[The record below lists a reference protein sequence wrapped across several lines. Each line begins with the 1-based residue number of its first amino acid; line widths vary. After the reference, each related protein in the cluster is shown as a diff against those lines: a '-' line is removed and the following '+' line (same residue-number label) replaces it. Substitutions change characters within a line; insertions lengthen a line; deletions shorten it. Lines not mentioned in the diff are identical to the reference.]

1 MYEDDEE
8 LQKLT
13 KTNTEFNMN
22 NGNLLGDPTVNIKR
36 SFAALKL
43 GAPQKDATGKK
54 QTLKI
59 SVTPFTGITS
69 TASSAP
75 VVSKLDIKSK
85 LPSADSSHHT
95 IVSSDKKSDKSKG
108 NGIVLKSITL
118 NTEDSYTIKP
128 SSTTDEV
135 DKSPDFDVKLHGTSE
150 KSLLEEINE
159 TLLSKKILVNE
170 TPAAGTTMKVT
181 DETSKNDVIK
191 VNNSLLCGMLLCNGK

>member
-1 MYEDDEE
+1 MYDDDEE

-59 SVTPFTGITS
+59 SVTPFSGNSSSTS
-69 TASSAP
+69 VSMSSL
-75 VVSKLDIKSK
+75 KLDIKSK
-85 LPSADSSHHT
+85 LPSND
-95 IVSSDKKSDKSKG
+95 SSDKKSDKSKN
-108 NGIVLKSITL
+108 NGIILKSITH
-118 NTEDSYTIKP
+118 TSDDSFSTIKP
-128 SSTTDEV
+128 KVIASETLNNDEV
-135 DKSPDFDVKLHGTSE
+135 DKSPTDFVASSSE

-170 TPAAGTTMKVT
+170 ANAAQSKIVEETT
-181 DETSKNDVIK
+181 KNDVIK
-191 VNNSLLCGMLLCNGK
+191 VNFL

>member
-1 MYEDDEE
+1 VYDDDEE

-59 SVTPFTGITS
+59 SVTPFSGNSSSTS
-69 TASSAP
+69 MPSL
-75 VVSKLDIKSK
+75 KLDIKSK
-85 LPSADSSHHT
+85 LPSNDSSN
-95 IVSSDKKSDKSKG
+95 DKKSDKSKN
-108 NGIVLKSITL
+108 NGIILKSITH
-118 NTEDSYTIKP
+118 TSDESFSTIKP
-128 SSTTDEV
+128 KVSASEALNDEV
-135 DKSPDFDVKLHGTSE
+135 DKSPTDFDVKLATSSE

-170 TPAAGTTMKVT
+170 ANATQSMPTKVVEETT
-181 DETSKNDVIK
+181 KNDVIK
-191 VNNSLLCGMLLCNGK
+191 VIFIAIIIFY

>member
-1 MYEDDEE
+1 MYDDDEE

-43 GAPQKDATGKK
+43 GAPQKDASGKK

-59 SVTPFTGITS
+59 SVMPFSGISSSTTS
-69 TASSAP
+69 ISMP
-75 VVSKLDIKSK
+75 LKLDIKSK
-85 LPSADSSHHT
+85 LPSNDSQL
-95 IVSSDKKSDKSKG
+95 SDKKSDKSKN
-108 NGIVLKSITL
+108 NGVVLKSITHTSDESFSSKPNIIASEAL
-118 NTEDSYTIKP
+118 N
-128 SSTTDEV
+128 DEV
-135 DKSPDFDVKLHGTSE
+135 DKSHDFDVKLATSNE

-170 TPAAGTTMKVT
+170 TTASSSVKVIEEVT
-181 DETSKNDVIK
+181 KNDVIK
-191 VNNSLLCGMLLCNGK
+191 VI